1 MATPVHAQ
9 LARPGESLE
18 EVLLGRIKLPLLER
32 QGIGVVQKAQ
42 RARLPIQSLD
52 RHPFV
57 ARSFELLSR
66 GAKVLNRFFRLN
78 ESAVGLAYREVN
90 DRGVFWAPLLL
101 DKRGPY
107 IDHLLQLP
115 DRRQPLQL
123 AQLRLA
129 LGQHGGR
136 LGGQEEIERF
146 ARLACDQLQGLHRRP
161 GASFLDQGDGGPGEL
176 SAGYL
181 SERELGFTP
190 RLLDRPRPDVD
201 ALASAT
207 VSGAVHGGEGTA
219 IPCPRLRSQRV
230 LFTGL
235 RPLSRPGRGRPST

>member
-1 MATPVHAQ
+1 M
-9 LARPGESLE
+9 GW
-18 EVLLGRIKLPLLER
+18 LGFELPAAFERLVGER

-66 GAKVLNRFFRLN
+66 GAKVVNVFFRL
-78 ESAVGLAYREVN
+78 EEVAVGVAYREVN
-90 DRGVFWAPLLL
+90 ARGVFWAPLLL

-161 GASFLDQGDGGPGEL
+161 GAAFLDQMDGGPGEL

-190 RLLDRPRPDVD
+190 RLLDRPRPDVN
-201 ALASAT
+201 ALAAAT
-207 VSGAVHGGEGTA
+207 VSGAEHGGGGTA
-219 IPCPRLRSQRV
+219 MPGPRLLNKRFC
-230 LFTGL
+230 FTGL
-235 RPLSRPGRGRPST
+235 GQFLPPRPGPC